1 MGVHGLMSIAS
12 DMIAQFGETLTVKRR
27 SAAGSFVSGRWVDA
41 AESSFSAVM
50 SVQPLGDKEL
60 LLLEEGQRTRRT
72 LKGYTSALL
81 KTGDKAAKTS
91 PDRVLY
97 DGAEFEVQRV
107 EKWVDGDI
115 GDVDHYKVYLAE
127 VNT

>member
-1 MGVHGLMSIAS
+1 
-12 DMIAQFGETLTVKRR
+12 
-27 SAAGSFVSGRWVDA
+27 
-41 AESSFSAVM
+41 
-50 SVQPLGDKEL
+50 
-60 LLLEEGQRTRRT
+60 
-72 LKGYTSALL
+72 
-81 KTGDKAAKTS
+81 
-91 PDRVLY
+91 VLY